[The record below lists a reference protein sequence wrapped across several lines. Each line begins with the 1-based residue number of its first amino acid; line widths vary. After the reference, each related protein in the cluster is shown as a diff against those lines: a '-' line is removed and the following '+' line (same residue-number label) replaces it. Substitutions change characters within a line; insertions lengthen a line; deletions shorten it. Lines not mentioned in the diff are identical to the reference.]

1 MDKNKI
7 TRRKLIKDSAKAMM
21 AGSLYLS
28 LPLPVFSSENN
39 KKSKVVLVRDKK
51 VINANHEIDT
61 AVLTSM
67 FDNAVLEL
75 TGARDINTAWSGLVN
90 PGDIVGIKTNV
101 WRYLSTPSSLET
113 IIKERL
119 LKAGVEE
126 SNISIKDRGI
136 LRDEVFKNSTALI
149 NVRPLRTHHW
159 SGLGTLLKNYIMFTP
174 APASYHPDSCAD
186 LAKLWDLP
194 EVKGKTRLNVL
205 VMLTPLFHGI
215 GPHHY
220 NREYTW
226 EYNGLL
232 LGFDPVAV
240 DTIGASIIKEKR
252 KQYFGE
258 ERPINPPPKHIYL
271 ADTRHH
277 LGTADPSKIELVKL
291 GWKEDIFV

>member
-1 MDKNKI
+1 
-7 TRRKLIKDSAKAMM
+7 MM

-28 LPLPVFSSENN
+28 LPLPLFTKGDQ
-39 KKSKVVLVRDKK
+39 KKSKVVLIRDKN
-51 VINANHEIDT
+51 VHDANHQLNAGIL
-61 AVLTSM
+61 ASM
-67 FDNAVLEL
+67 FDRAILEL
-75 TGARDINTAWSGLVN
+75 TGEKDINSAWSGLVS
-90 PGDIVGIKTNV
+90 PDDIVGVKTNV
-101 WRYLSTPSSLET
+101 WKYLPTPASLEA
-113 IIKERL
+113 IIQERL
-119 LKAGVEE
+119 QQVGVKE
-126 SNISIKDRGI
+126 SKISIKDRGI
-136 LRDEVFKNSTALI
+136 LKDKVFKSSTALI

-159 SGLGTLLKNYIMFTP
+159 SGLGTLLKNYVMFTP
-174 APASYHPDSCAD
+174 SPSSYHPDSCAD
-186 LAKLWDLP
+186 LAKLWKLP
-194 EVKGKTRLNVL
+194 EVTGKTRLNVL

-226 EYNGLL
+226 EYNGILV
-232 LGFDPVAV
+232 GFDPVAV

-291 GWKEDIFV
+291 GWEEGIFI